1 MSVGIQGVSAVQSR
15 VAQIES
21 RLGIGATGSDNRAER
36 SFDEVLAS
44 HTTSETTR
52 SALPRT
58 TGTPA
63 LDRLMEHLAVP
74 VTSSA
79 TGGSSLTG
87 VPYAELFETAGQRHG
102 VDPALLASVADAESG
117 YDPTA
122 VSHAGAEGLMQ
133 LMPATAA
140 GLGVTDSFDPVQAV
154 DGAAR
159 LLAGHLDRFGSVD
172 LALAAYNAGP
182 GAVARFG
189 GIPPYEETQRYVPKV
204 LQRYQEL
211 SS

>member
-1 MSVGIQGVSAVQSR
+1 MSVGIQGVLAAQSR

-21 RLGIGATGSDNRAER
+21 KLGIGATGSDTRVDR

-44 HTTSETTR
+44 HTTSEVTR
-52 SALPRT
+52 ALPRT
-58 TGTPA
+58 TSTPA
-63 LDRLMEHLAVP
+63 LDRLMEQVGVSPA
-74 VTSSA
+74 SSA
-79 TGGSSLTG
+79 SSSLG
-87 VPYAELFETAGQRHG
+87 DVPYAELFETAGRRHG
-102 VDPALLASVADAESG
+102 VDPALLAAVADAESG

-122 VSHAGAEGLMQ
+122 ESHAGAEGLMQ

-140 GLGVTDSFDPVQAV
+140 GLGVSDSFDPTQAV

-159 LLAGHLDRFGSVD
+159 LLADHLERFGSLD

-189 GIPPYEETQRYVPKV
+189 GVPPYEETQRYVPKV

-211 SS
+211 NR